1 MSHVC
6 RKKQKEQKKK
16 KKIYE
21 AKYLCARS
29 RLKLFSYIALKSLD
43 LHRRPRVKFLLM

>member
-6 RKKQKEQKKK
+6 RKKQKEQKK

-29 RLKLFSYIALKSLD
+29 RLKLFSYTALKSLD